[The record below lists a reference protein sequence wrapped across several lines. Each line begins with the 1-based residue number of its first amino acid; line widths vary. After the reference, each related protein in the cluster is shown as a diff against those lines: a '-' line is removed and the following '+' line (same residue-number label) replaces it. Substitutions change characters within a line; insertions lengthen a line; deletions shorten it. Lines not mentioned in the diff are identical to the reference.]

1 MKSKIKEELKSV
13 KHEVRNKTVGYIV
26 TAFGLVAG
34 LAWNDAIKSLIE
46 YYFPLTDQSV
56 WAKVIYATI
65 LTLII
70 VLISVYLMRITKR
83 QEDKKEGKR

>member
-1 MKSKIKEELKSV
+1 MKNKLKEELKSV

-26 TAFGLVAG
+26 TALGLVAG

-46 YYFPLTDQSV
+46 YYFPLTDQNV
-56 WAKVIYATI
+56 WAKVIYAAI

-70 VLISVYLMRITKR
+70 VFISVYLVRIMKK
-83 QEDKKEGKR
+83 QEDKKEEKE